1 MSRTAPERRAWRP
14 RTAAD
19 GVYYAVARS
28 EEVLAAL
35 PVAAADRAAASGLP
49 PWRAAEH
56 TASRTLLRALLRETG
71 EALTTDLG
79 EASAG
84 DLGEGCAAFVG
95 EGAAAGRGG
104 SFAAGRGEGFA
115 ADLGGSSTADLTG
128 SLAGDLGGGLTHGA
142 GGDSAADLVVGLA
155 GDLPG
160 GPVAARP
167 GGRPY
172 LPGRPDLGVSLSH
185 SAGWVAAAVGRN
197 RDVGVD
203 VQVPAAVGDRLL
215 RFCCAP
221 ADADALTAMAEDRRR
236 WEFAWIFTAQEAC
249 VKAVGAGF
257 AARPWTVPVALGQR
271 AGTWRR
277 VRWSAPRE
285 RQPVPVACAWTER
298 AGRAR
303 TRVA

>member
-1 MSRTAPERRAWRP
+1 MSRTAPDRRTWRP
-14 RTAAD
+14 RTATD

-28 EEVLAAL
+28 EEVLRAL

-71 EALTTDLG
+71 EGLTDELG
-79 EASAG
+79 EAFAG
-84 DLGEGCAAFVG
+84 GL
-95 EGAAAGRGG
+95 GRG
-104 SFAAGRGEGFA
+104 FAAG
-115 ADLGGSSTADLTG
+115 
-128 SLAGDLGGGLTHGA
+128 LGGGLTDEAA
-142 GGDSAADLVVGLA
+142 GGSSGVDFPGVDLPGV
-155 GDLPG
+155 DFPG

-221 ADADALTAMAEDRRR
+221 ADADALTVMAEDRRR
-236 WEFAWIFTAQEAC
+236 REFAWIFTAQEAC

-271 AGTWRR
+271 AGTWEG

-298 AGRAR
+298 AGPAG